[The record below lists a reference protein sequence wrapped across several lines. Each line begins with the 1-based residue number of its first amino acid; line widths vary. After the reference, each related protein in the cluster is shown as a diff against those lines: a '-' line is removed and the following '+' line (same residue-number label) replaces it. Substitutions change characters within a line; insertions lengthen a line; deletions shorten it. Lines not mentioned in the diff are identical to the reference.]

1 VDSANATR
9 AAGEGPAWLRWAR
22 RIQALAQSG
31 LTYARD
37 PYDIER
43 YEALR
48 DVAIEMMATHANL
61 TSGAVRDLF
70 AGDQGYATPKLD
82 VRGVVF
88 RDDGALLLVRE
99 RSDGGWT
106 LPGGWVDVGESP
118 SQAVEKEV
126 REESGYVVRATKV
139 LGLLDR
145 DRHGHP
151 PHAHHIWK
159 VFIRC
164 SLVGGAA
171 AAPGLETEGV
181 GFFHASAIPPLSLT
195 RVVPAEIARLFE
207 HHAHPDWP
215 TDFD

>member
-1 VDSANATR
+1 MEDAHASP
-9 AAGEGPAWLRWAR
+9 AGDVPPWLLWAR

-31 LTYARD
+31 LAYARD

-48 DVAIEMMATHANL
+48 DVAVEMVAAHADVMP
-61 TSGAVRDLF
+61 GAIRSLF
-70 AGDQGYATPKLD
+70 TADAGYATPKLD

-88 RDDGALLLVRE
+88 RDDGALLFVRE

-106 LPGGWVDVGESP
+106 VPGGWVDVGESP
-118 SQAVEKEV
+118 SEAVEKEV

-139 LGLLDR
+139 LALLDR

-171 AAPGLETEGV
+171 AAQGLETEGV
-181 GFFHASAIPPLSLT
+181 GFFRADTLPPLSLT
-195 RVVPAEIARLFE
+195 RIVPAEIARLFE
-207 HHAHPDWP
+207 HYAHPDWP

>member
-1 VDSANATR
+1 V
-9 AAGEGPAWLRWAR
+9 EIPPWLHWAR
-22 RIQALAQSG
+22 QMQALAQSG

-37 PYDIER
+37 PYDVER

-48 DVAIEMMATHANL
+48 ALAAEVLAAHAEMPRE
-61 TSGAVRDLF
+61 AVHDLF
-70 AGDQGYATPKLD
+70 AADTGYATPKLD

-88 RDDGALLLVRE
+88 RDDGALLFVRE

-106 LPGGWVDVGESP
+106 LPGGWVEVGEAP
-118 SQAVEKEV
+118 SEAVEKEV
-126 REESGYVVRATKV
+126 REESGYIVRAIK
-139 LGLLDR
+139 LLALLDR

-164 SLVGGAA
+164 SLVGGTAA
-171 AAPGLETEGV
+171 GPGLETEGV
-181 GFFHASAIPPLSLT
+181 GFFHAHAIPPLSLT
-195 RVVPAEIARLFE
+195 RVVPAEIARMFE
-207 HHAHPDWP
+207 HYAHPDWP

>member
-1 VDSANATR
+1 M
-9 AAGEGPAWLRWAR
+9 
-22 RIQALAQSG
+22 QALAQSG

-48 DVAIEMMATHANL
+48 ALAAEVVATHA
-61 TSGAVRDLF
+61 GMPRDVIHGLF
-70 AGDQGYATPKLD
+70 ATDVGYATPKLD

-118 SQAVEKEV
+118 SEAVEKEV

-139 LGLLDR
+139 LALLDR

-151 PHAHHIWK
+151 PHPFHTWK

-164 SLVGGAA
+164 ALVGGAA
-171 AAPGLETEGV
+171 ATEGLETDGV
-181 GFFHASAIPPLSLT
+181 GFFRADTIPPLSLT
-195 RVVPAEIARLFE
+195 RVVPAQIARLFE
-207 HHAHPDWP
+207 HYAHPDWAA
-215 TDFD
+215 DFD

>member
-1 VDSANATR
+1 VGT
-9 AAGEGPAWLRWAR
+9 WM
-22 RIQALAQSG
+22 QALAQSG

-37 PYDIER
+37 PYDVER

-48 DVAIEMMATHANL
+48 ALAAEVLAAHGGVSREAVHA
-61 TSGAVRDLF
+61 LF
-70 AGDQGYATPKLD
+70 AADVGYATPKLD

-88 RDDGALLLVRE
+88 RDDGALLFVRE

-106 LPGGWVDVGESP
+106 LPGGWVDVGEAP
-118 SQAVEKEV
+118 SEAVEKEV
-126 REESGYVVRATKV
+126 QEESGYVVRATKV
-139 LGLLDR
+139 LALLDR

-171 AAPGLETEGV
+171 ARPGLETEGV
-181 GFFHASAIPPLSLT
+181 GFFHADAIPPLSLT
-195 RVVPAEIARLFE
+195 RTVPAEIARMFK
-207 HHAHPDWP
+207 HYAHPDWP